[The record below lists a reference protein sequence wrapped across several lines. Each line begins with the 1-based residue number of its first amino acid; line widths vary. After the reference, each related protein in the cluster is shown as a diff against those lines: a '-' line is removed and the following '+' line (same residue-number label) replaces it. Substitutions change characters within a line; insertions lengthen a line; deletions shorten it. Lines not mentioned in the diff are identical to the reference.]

1 MLELT
6 WKLCSEVF
14 EAERVPRDWTRGLIF
29 PLFKGG
35 DKLSTDN
42 YRGICLL
49 SIIGKL
55 YASIL
60 NQRLLQWCEKRRK
73 FGEEQAGFRP
83 GRTTMDHA
91 FVLSELVRSRKS
103 SGLDS
108 HICFLDI
115 RKAYDTVSRESLW
128 KRLLDIGVNSKMWW
142 VIRNMKWLRA
152 Q

>member
-29 PLFKGG
+29 PLFKEG

-42 YRGICLL
+42 YRGISLL

-60 NQRLLQWCEKRRK
+60 NQRLLQWCEKRRNLGK
-73 FGEEQAGFRP
+73 SKPALDPAEQQWIMP
-83 GRTTMDHA
+83 
-91 FVLSELVRSRKS
+91 LS
-103 SGLDS
+103 
-108 HICFLDI
+108 
-115 RKAYDTVSRESLW
+115 
-128 KRLLDIGVNSKMWW
+128 
-142 VIRNMKWLRA
+142 
-152 Q
+152 